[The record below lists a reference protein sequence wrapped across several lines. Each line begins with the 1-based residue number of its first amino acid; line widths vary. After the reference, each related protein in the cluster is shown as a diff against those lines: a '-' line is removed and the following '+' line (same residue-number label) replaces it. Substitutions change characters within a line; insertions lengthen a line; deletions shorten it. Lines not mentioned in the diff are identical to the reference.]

1 MVDIY
6 PQNQNKFRCDLVDED
21 DDSRVKLM
29 IISTIQKWKF
39 STNFDI
45 DLIYK

>member
-6 PQNQNKFRCDLVDED
+6 PQNQNKLRCDLVDED

-29 IISTIQKWKF
+29 TDDKYLNNPNVEILNKLW
-39 STNFDI
+39 
-45 DLIYK
+45 